1 LTLFK
6 NAQKECEP
14 TEISKKILFKT
25 IGQNCIS
32 EQNTFPKQEITI
44 YPNPFTNRITILNAN
59 TILKLKIY
67 NSKGSLIKSIS
78 TTPDSKKE
86 ISLDET
92 PPGIYFIQ
100 CIDANN
106 KTKILRIIKSE

>member
-1 LTLFK
+1 MNLIQAIDLHTEYEKKYSPNWSNFISSSSPIQLDSLQECTNYEVELK
-6 NAQKECEP
+6 WNVNQLKYQK
-14 TEISKKILFKT
+14 IQFKT

-67 NSKGSLIKSIS
+67 NLKGIS
-78 TTPDSKKE
+78 
-86 ISLDET
+86 
-92 PPGIYFIQ
+92 
-100 CIDANN
+100 
-106 KTKILRIIKSE
+106 